1 MDLGR
6 KTTFGNEEQA
16 QRRKEEGGRRWWRE
30 VATVVHRGAGRRVLE
45 RRVAAG
51 TG

>member
-16 QRRKEEGGRRWWRE
+16 QRRKEGGRRWWRE